1 MSELRPV
8 ESVRVVIA
16 DDHPFYR
23 RGLGRLLRKCGIDV
37 VGEAPNGEAAI
48 VAAQEAAPDVVIMDL
63 NMPGLSG
70 AEATRRLLDRA
81 PKSRV
86 LVLSATAQ
94 DSDVTEAFFVGASG
108 YLTKDL
114 PVDELVEGIRAAAAH
129 RAVVSPHGEG
139 AARARPER
147 DLRRR
152 VRAVDATF
160 RSRARGPR
168 ASRRRQDRTRDR
180 RDPRDQPGRC
190 PRPRGGDSH
199 EASRRGRRRAGDVR
213 QRQPWCLAITPV
225 AAAPRVAA
233 SLG

>member
-1 MSELRPV
+1 MEMSELRPV

-23 RGLGRLLRKCGIDV
+23 RGLARLLRKCGIDV

-129 RAVVSPHGEG
+129 RAVVSRHT
-139 AARARPER
+139 ARV
-147 DLRRR
+147 LLGR
-152 VRAVDATF
+152 VRDAIFADKFAPSTRLSGRELAVLAH
-160 RSRARGPR
+160 RADGKTEGEI
-168 ASRRRQDRTRDR
+168 AET
-180 RDPRDQPGRC
+180 
-190 PRPRGGDSH
+190 
-199 EASRRGRRRAGDVR
+199 
-213 QRQPWCLAITPV
+213 LAISPGAV
-225 AAAPRVAA
+225 RDHAAEIVTKLHVEGGAVPAMSGRG
-233 SLG
+233 SPGG

>member
-1 MSELRPV
+1 MEMSELRPV

-23 RGLGRLLRKCGIDV
+23 RGLGRLLRKCGIVV

-129 RAVVSPHGEG
+129 RAVVSPHTARVLLGRVRNAIFGDEFAPSTRLSGRELAVLGHRADGKTEREIAETLAISLGAVRDHAAEIVTKLHVEGG
-139 AARARPER
+139 AAPAM
-147 DLRRR
+147 
-152 VRAVDATF
+152 
-160 RSRARGPR
+160 SARG
-168 ASRRRQDRTRDR
+168 S
-180 RDPRDQPGRC
+180 PG
-190 PRPRGGDSH
+190 
-199 EASRRGRRRAGDVR
+199 A
-213 QRQPWCLAITPV
+213 
-225 AAAPRVAA
+225 
-233 SLG
+233 